1 MFEIRADIPYQS
13 IAFDHGIVVSVKRI
27 DLVHPHIAGNKFYKL
42 KYNLQAARE
51 QGKTLLISFG
61 GAYSNHIHALAHAA
75 HEYGFQA
82 LGIIRG
88 QELAEQALNPTL
100 QDAADLG
107 MRFEFISRSNY
118 RQKHTPEFLQAVLA
132 RHPNAY
138 IIPEGGCNDLA
149 IQGCAEI
156 LSDADKRDFEV
167 ICCAVGTGGTLAGL
181 INASAAQQRLIGYA
195 ALKTD
200 HLSVEIMHMTHKR
213 QWQVFSEEVFG
224 GYGRFNAELLDFIA
238 NTQACAGLPL
248 DPVYTGK
255 AFYRLSQHIAEGL
268 FAPNSRILFIHTGGL
283 QGHRPVNLDHAS

>member
-1 MFEIRADIPYQS
+1 MFEIRADIPYQH

-82 LGIIRG
+82 IGIIRG
-88 QELAEQALNPTL
+88 QELVKQALNPTL
-100 QDAADLG
+100 QDAANLG
-107 MRFEFISRSNY
+107 MRFEFISRSDY
-118 RQKHTPEFLQAVLA
+118 RQKHTPEFLQAVLS

-149 IQGCAEI
+149 IQGCTEI
-156 LSDADKRDFEV
+156 LSDADKSDFEV

-200 HLSVEIMHMTHKR
+200 HLNAEIMHMTHKR

-238 NTQACAGLPL
+238 NTQAHSDLPL
-248 DPVYTGK
+248 DPIYTGK

-283 QGHRPVNLDHAS
+283 QGHRPVSPEQTG

>member
-1 MFEIRADIPYQS
+1 MFEIRADIPYQH

-88 QELAEQALNPTL
+88 QELAEKALNPTL

-107 MRFEFISRSNY
+107 MRFEFISRSDY
-118 RQKHTPEFLQAVLA
+118 RQKHTPEFLQAVLS

-138 IIPEGGCNDLA
+138 IISEGGCNDLA

-156 LSDADKRDFEV
+156 LSDTDKRDFEV
-167 ICCAVGTGGTLAGL
+167 ICCTVGTGGTLAGL
-181 INASAAQQRLIGYA
+181 INASATQQRLIGYA

-200 HLSVEIMHMTHKR
+200 HLSAEIMHMTHKR

-238 NTQACAGLPL
+238 NTQARNDLPL
-248 DPVYTGK
+248 DPIYTGK

-283 QGHRPVNLDHAS
+283 QGHRPVNLEYAG

>member
-1 MFEIRADIPYQS
+1 MFEIRADIPYQH

-82 LGIIRG
+82 IGIIRG

-100 QDAADLG
+100 QDAANLG
-107 MRFEFISRSNY
+107 MRLEFISRSDY
-118 RQKHTPEFLQAVLA
+118 RQKHTPEFLQAVLS

-200 HLSVEIMHMTHKR
+200 HLSAEIMQMTHKR

-238 NTQACAGLPL
+238 NTQARNDLPL

-283 QGHRPVNLDHAS
+283 QGHRPVNLEHAG

>member
-1 MFEIRADIPYQS
+1 MFEIRADIHYQP

-107 MRFEFISRSNY
+107 MRFEFISRSDY
-118 RQKHTPEFLQAVLA
+118 RQKHTPEFLQAVRS

-200 HLSVEIMHMTHKR
+200 HLSAEIMHMTHKR

-238 NTQACAGLPL
+238 NTQARAGLPL
-248 DPVYTGK
+248 DPIYTGK
-255 AFYRLSQHIAEGL
+255 AFYRLSQHIAEGM

>member
-1 MFEIRADIPYQS
+1 MFESSAEIPYQH

-42 KYNLQAARE
+42 KYNLQAARA

-82 LGIIRG
+82 IGIIRG

-107 MRFEFISRSNY
+107 MRFEFISRSDY
-118 RQKHTPEFLQAVLA
+118 RQKHSPEFLQAVLN

-200 HLSVEIMHMTHKR
+200 HLSAAIMHMTHKR

-238 NTQACAGLPL
+238 NTQACNDLPL
-248 DPVYTGK
+248 DPIYTGK
-255 AFYRLSQHIAEGL
+255 AFYRLSQHIAEGM

-283 QGHRPVNLDHAS
+283 QGHRPVNLEHAG

>member
-1 MFEIRADIPYQS
+1 MFEIRADIPYQH

-82 LGIIRG
+82 IGIIRG

-100 QDAADLG
+100 QDAANLG
-107 MRFEFISRSNY
+107 MRFEFISRSDY
-118 RQKHTPEFLQAVLA
+118 RQKHTPEFLQAVLS

-200 HLSVEIMHMTHKR
+200 HLSAEIMHMTHKR

-238 NTQACAGLPL
+238 NTQARNDLPL
-248 DPVYTGK
+248 DPIYTGK

-283 QGHRPVNLDHAS
+283 QGHRPVSPEQTG

>member
-1 MFEIRADIPYQS
+1 MFEIRADIPYQH

-88 QELAEQALNPTL
+88 QELAEQPLNPTL
-100 QDAADLG
+100 QDAAALG
-107 MRFEFISRSNY
+107 MQLQFISRADY
-118 RQKHTPEFLQAVLA
+118 RQKHTPEFLQAVLQ
-132 RHPNAY
+132 RYPHAY
-138 IIPEGGCNDLA
+138 VIPEGGCNDLA

-156 LSDADKRDFEV
+156 LSEADKRDFEV

-181 INASAAQQRLIGYA
+181 INASASQQRLIGYA

-200 HLSVEIMHMTHKR
+200 HLSAEIMHMTHKR

-238 NTQACAGLPL
+238 NTQARNDLPL
-248 DPVYTGK
+248 DPIYTGK

-283 QGHRPVNLDHAS
+283 QGHRPVSL

>member
-1 MFEIRADIPYQS
+1 MFESSAEIPYQH

-61 GAYSNHIHALAHAA
+61 GAYSNHIHALAYAA

-82 LGIIRG
+82 IGIIRG
-88 QELAEQALNPTL
+88 QELAEKALNPTL
-100 QDAADLG
+100 QDAAILG
-107 MRFEFISRSNY
+107 MCFEFISRSDY
-118 RQKHTPEFLQAVLA
+118 RQKHTPEFLQAVLS

-156 LSDADKRDFEV
+156 LSDADKRNFDV

-181 INASAAQQRLIGYA
+181 INASATQQRLIGYA

-200 HLSVEIMHMTHKR
+200 HLSAEIMQMTHKR

-224 GYGRFNAELLDFIA
+224 GYGRFNAELLGFIA
-238 NTQACAGLPL
+238 NTQARNDLPL
-248 DPVYTGK
+248 DPIYTGK

-268 FAPNSRILFIHTGGL
+268 FASNSRILFIHTGGL
-283 QGHRPVNLDHAS
+283 QGHRPVNLKHAG

>member
-1 MFEIRADIPYQS
+1 MFEIRTDIPYQH

-82 LGIIRG
+82 IGIIRG

-107 MRFEFISRSNY
+107 MRFEFISRSDY
-118 RQKHTPEFLQAVLA
+118 RQKHTPEFLQAVLS

-200 HLSVEIMHMTHKR
+200 HLSAEIMHMTHKR

-238 NTQACAGLPL
+238 NTQAHNDLPL
-248 DPVYTGK
+248 DPIYTGK

-283 QGHRPVNLDHAS
+283 QGHRPVSPEHAG

>member
-1 MFEIRADIPYQS
+1 MFEIRADIPYQH

-82 LGIIRG
+82 IGIIRG
-88 QELAEQALNPTL
+88 QELVKQALNPTL
-100 QDAADLG
+100 QDAANLG
-107 MRFEFISRSNY
+107 MRFEFISRSDY
-118 RQKHTPEFLQAVLA
+118 RQKHTPEFLQAVLS

-149 IQGCAEI
+149 IQGCTEI
-156 LSDADKRDFEV
+156 LSDADKSDFEV

-200 HLSVEIMHMTHKR
+200 HLNAEIMHMTHKR

-224 GYGRFNAELLDFIA
+224 GYGRFNAELLDVIA
-238 NTQACAGLPL
+238 NTQTREGLPL

-268 FAPNSRILFIHTGGL
+268 FASNSRILFIHTGGL
-283 QGHRPVNLDHAS
+283 QGHRPVSPEQTG

>member
-1 MFEIRADIPYQS
+1 MFEIRADIPYQH

-51 QGKTLLISFG
+51 QGKTLLISF
-61 GAYSNHIHALAHAA
+61 
-75 HEYGFQA
+75 QA

-88 QELAEQALNPTL
+88 QELAEQPLNPTL
-100 QDAADLG
+100 QDAAALG
-107 MRFEFISRSNY
+107 MQLQFISRADY
-118 RQKHTPEFLQAVLA
+118 RQKHTPEFLQAVLQ
-132 RHPNAY
+132 RYPHAY
-138 IIPEGGCNDLA
+138 VIPEGGCNDLA

-156 LSDADKRDFEV
+156 LSEADKRDFEV

-181 INASAAQQRLIGYA
+181 INASASQQRLIGYA

-200 HLSVEIMHMTHKR
+200 HLSAEIMHMTHKR

-238 NTQACAGLPL
+238 NTQARAGLPL
-248 DPVYTGK
+248 DPIYTGK
-255 AFYRLSQHIAEGL
+255 AFYRLSQQIHAGD
-268 FAPNSRILFIHTGGL
+268 FAPHSRILFIHTGGL
-283 QGHRPVNLDHAS
+283 QGHRPANRAHSA

>member
-1 MFEIRADIPYQS
+1 MFEIRADIPYQH

-82 LGIIRG
+82 IGIIRG
-88 QELAEQALNPTL
+88 QELVKQALNPTL
-100 QDAADLG
+100 QDAANLG
-107 MRFEFISRSNY
+107 MRFEFISRSDY
-118 RQKHTPEFLQAVLA
+118 RQKHTPEFLQAVLS

-149 IQGCAEI
+149 IQGCTEI
-156 LSDADKRDFEV
+156 LSDADKSDFEV

-200 HLSVEIMHMTHKR
+200 HLNAEIMHMTHKR

-238 NTQACAGLPL
+238 NTQARNDLPL
-248 DPVYTGK
+248 DPIYTGK

-283 QGHRPVNLDHAS
+283 QGHRPVSPEQTG